1 MIEGITK
8 KQGNN
13 GKPVYLIDGKE
24 ISTYIAEFDEILG
37 VELSKI
43 NAMLDVILDLDIDD
57 YLNPNFTY
65 IGKDIIRNIENIES
79 EIYHQ
84 SDHRMK
90 VARNNKFEILP
101 GRKHLKENSII
112 DVYFEPKEKAPDTEP
127 SQKDSS
133 GA

>member
-13 GKPVYLIDGKE
+13 GEPVYSIDGNE
-24 ISTYIAEFDEILG
+24 ISTYISEFDEILG
-37 VELSKI
+37 VELAKI

-65 IGKDIIRNIENIES
+65 IGKDIINNIQNIES
-79 EIYHQ
+79 DVYCHSNHKI
-84 SDHRMK
+84 M

-101 GRKHLKENSII
+101 GKKHLRESSII
-112 DVYFEPKEKAPDTEP
+112 DVYFEPKRKAPETEL
-127 SQKDSS
+127 
-133 GA
+133 AN